1 VCIARV
7 LSVKLLLC
15 ALYVLFRTVTSVGN
29 MVDTRT
35 ISQSEVIGLIIRLAV
50 LTGVTF
56 FSVRWMISQLD
67 PTNKQKKSAKKKVR
81 YNT

>member
-1 VCIARV
+1 MYSPTVI
-7 LSVKLLLC
+7 VKLRLC
-15 ALYVLFRTVTSVGN
+15 ALYVLLRRVTSVGN
-29 MVDTRT
+29 MVDTQS
-35 ISQSEVIGLIIRLAV
+35 ISRSELIGLIIRLAV

-81 YNT
+81 CNI

>member
-1 VCIARV
+1 VYSPSVI
-7 LSVKLLLC
+7 VKLLLC
-15 ALYVLFRTVTSVGN
+15 AVYVLFRKVTSVGN
-29 MVDTRT
+29 MVDTQT
-35 ISQSEVIGLIIRLAV
+35 ISRSEVIGLIIRLAV

-81 YNT
+81 CNNI

>member
-1 VCIARV
+1 MYSPSVI
-7 LSVKLLLC
+7 VKLLLC

-35 ISQSEVIGLIIRLAV
+35 ISHSEVIGLIIRLAV

-67 PTNKQKKSAKKKVR
+67 PTNKQKKSAKKKVSC
-81 YNT
+81 NNM

>member
-1 VCIARV
+1 MYSPSVIVKFV
-7 LSVKLLLC
+7 LCSY
-15 ALYVLFRTVTSVGN
+15 YVLFRTVTSVRN
-29 MVDTRT
+29 MVDTQT
-35 ISQSEVIGLIIRLAV
+35 ISRSEIIGLIIRLAV

-81 YNT
+81 CNNI

>member
-1 VCIARV
+1 VT
-7 LSVKLLLC
+7 VKLFLC
-15 ALYVLFRTVTSVGN
+15 ALLVLFRTQTFVGN
-29 MVDTRT
+29 MVDTQTLSR
-35 ISQSEVIGLIIRLAV
+35 SEVIGLIIRLAV

-81 YNT
+81 YNI

>member
-1 VCIARV
+1 
-7 LSVKLLLC
+7 
-15 ALYVLFRTVTSVGN
+15 
-29 MVDTRT
+29 MVDTQT
-35 ISQSEVIGLIIRLAV
+35 ISRSEVIGLIIRLAV

-81 YNT
+81 CNNI

>member
-1 VCIARV
+1 MR
-7 LSVKLLLC
+7 VKLLLC
-15 ALYVLFRTVTSVGN
+15 SLYVVFRTVKSVGN

-35 ISQSEVIGLIIRLAV
+35 ISHSEVIGLIIRLAV

-81 YNT
+81 CSNI

>member
-1 VCIARV
+1 VR
-7 LSVKLLLC
+7 VKLLLC
-15 ALYVLFRTVTSVGN
+15 SLYVVFRTVKSVGN

-35 ISQSEVIGLIIRLAV
+35 ISHSEVIGLIIRLAV

-81 YNT
+81 CSNI

>member
-1 VCIARV
+1 MYGPSVT
-7 LSVKLLLC
+7 VKLFLC
-15 ALYVLFRTVTSVGN
+15 ALLVLFRTLTFVGN
-29 MVDTRT
+29 MVDTQTLSR
-35 ISQSEVIGLIIRLAV
+35 SEVIGLIIRLAV

-81 YNT
+81 YNI

>member
-1 VCIARV
+1 MYSP
-7 LSVKLLLC
+7 SVSDKLILC

-29 MVDTRT
+29 MVDTQT
-35 ISQSEVIGLIIRLAV
+35 ISHSEVIGIIIRIAV

-81 YNT
+81 YNM